1 MSFQISGKLRYFQF
15 ASLTRFPLTQ
25 AIFTRKGGISPP
37 PWDSLN
43 IGGTVGD
50 QPERVRVNKTKM
62 LDALDKTQASCY
74 EVWQVHGSKVV
85 RAERPLATPAEL
97 IKSDAV
103 ITDQVG
109 VTLVMR
115 FADCV
120 PIFLYDPDHHAIGLV
135 HAGWLGSVRHVANS
149 AVQAMN
155 ETYGSRPERILAG
168 IGPSIGPDH
177 YQVGEDVISA
187 LKETYRDTSS
197 MLVEEDDDLVKL
209 DLWKTNQVD
218 LHEAGVRSVENS
230 RICTACNLEDW
241 YSHRAENGN
250 TGRFGAVFA
259 LEERT

>member
-1 MSFQISGKLRYFQF
+1 MSFQISGQLRYFQF

-25 AIFTRKGGISPP
+25 GIFTRKGGFSPP

-50 QPERVRVNKTKM
+50 QPERVRLNKRKM
-62 LDALDKTQASCY
+62 LDALGKTQASCY
-74 EVWQVHGSKVV
+74 EVWQVHGSNVV
-85 RAERPLATPAEL
+85 RAEQPLATPAEL

-120 PIFLYDPDHHAIGLV
+120 PIFLYDPDRHAIGLV
-135 HAGWLGSVRHVANS
+135 HAGWLGSVRHVAFS
-149 AVQAMN
+149 AVQAMI
-155 ETYGSRPERILAG
+155 EAFGSRPERILAA

-177 YQVGEDVISA
+177 YQVGEDVVIA
-187 LKETYRDTSS
+187 LQEAYRDTSS

-209 DLWKTNQVD
+209 DLWKTNQED
-218 LHEAGVRSVENS
+218 LHRAGVRSVENP

-259 LEERT
+259 LE